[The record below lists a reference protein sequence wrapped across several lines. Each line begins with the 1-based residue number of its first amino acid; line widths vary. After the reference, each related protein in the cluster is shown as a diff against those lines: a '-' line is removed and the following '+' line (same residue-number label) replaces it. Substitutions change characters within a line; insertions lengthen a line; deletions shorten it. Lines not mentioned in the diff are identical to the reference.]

1 MILEILS
8 EVDIAGHCCGRVSQ
22 RQKPTERFGV
32 GDQVE
37 SWHLVK
43 PAAPGMEGK
52 CLFLVHI
59 YGVKL
64 CSIPKVVG

>member
-1 MILEILS
+1 MREREREWVILEILS

-43 PAAPGMEGK
+43 PAAPGM
-52 CLFLVHI
+52 
-59 YGVKL
+59 
-64 CSIPKVVG
+64 